1 MIKILLSLVIQQGK
15 NTSIT
20 DDDFAKVYYTLNDYT
35 FDNALEMIRIIKL
48 YIKDIDSHLVTV
60 SSLENVKYKNEIIE
74 EMGKIESTTKSAAK
88 TQ

>member
-1 MIKILLSLVIQQGK
+1 MIKTLLCLVIRQGE

-20 DDDFAKVYYTLNDYT
+20 DDDFAKVYYTLNEYT
-35 FDNALEMIRIIKL
+35 PDNALEMIRGIKQ

-60 SSLENVKYKNEIIE
+60 SSLENVRYKKEIIE